1 MNQKSLTKA
10 LLIGLAAAALI
21 GLLIFGY
28 FYYNSKEKTGENAN
42 LIQETEN
49 TNQLIGGDTD
59 EYGCLIA
66 AGYSWCESKEKCLR
80 VWEEECPEA
89 EEATES
95 SVEVEEEEEWLNY
108 TSDKWQYAF
117 KYPPEFALQIRSVLT
132 GQDDPEGDNVV
143 IWSNQN
149 WRDLIPEATESIGDQ
164 FNISILPNKT
174 LAEHEEELQ
183 AISVIST
190 ETVFLAGGEGVRKN
204 YETFFGEISYLYF
217 TGNNVPY
224 VFGFNNVSQEDQ
236 FTVDKILASFRLMD

>member
-1 MNQKSLTKA
+1 MSQKSPAKV
-10 LLIGLAAAALI
+10 LLLGLAAVALI
-21 GLLIFGY
+21 SLLIFGY
-28 FYYNSKEKTGENAN
+28 FYYNSKEKAGENAN

-89 EEATES
+89 EEEVES
-95 SVEVEEEEEWLNY
+95 STEKKEEWPTY
-108 TSDKWQYAF
+108 TSNKWNYSFQH
-117 KYPPEFALQIRSVLT
+117 PPEFAIQVRSALT

-183 AISVIST
+183 PISVIST
-190 ETVFLAGGEGVRKN
+190 ESVFIADSEGIKKT
-204 YETFFGEISYLYF
+204 YDTFFGEARYLYL
-217 TGNNVPY
+217 TGNNVPF
-224 VFGFNNVSQEDQ
+224 VFGFNNVSQNDQ
-236 FTVDKILASFRLMD
+236 FVVDQILATFQFGG